1 MTTIAAALREAIG
14 SQPHGMDRTDAEYL
28 LAHVLERPRAWLY
41 AHAEDELA
49 PTHLDAFR
57 VLQARRLAGEPV
69 AYLTGLRGFWS
80 LELRVSPDTL
90 IPRPET
96 ERLVELALAFLHPG
110 RPAAVLD
117 LGTGS
122 GAVALA
128 IASERPLSQVTA
140 VDISPAALAIA
151 AANGRQ
157 LRLGNVIFEHGDWFS
172 SLGSRRFEVIVSNP
186 PYIED
191 GDAHL
196 DEGDLRYEPRTALAS
211 GLDGLDD
218 IRQIISQARG
228 HLLPGGWLLL
238 EHGWQQGA
246 AVRGLLE
253 GAGFRE
259 VATEPDLEGRDR
271 VSLGRID

>member
-14 SQPHGMDRTDAEYL
+14 SLPDGMDRIDAEYL

-41 AHAEDELA
+41 AHADDELA
-49 PTHLDAFR
+49 PVHRDAFR
-57 VLQARRLAGEPV
+57 NLQVRRKAGEPV

-80 LELRVSPDTL
+80 LELRVTSDTL

-96 ERLVELALAFLHPG
+96 ELLVETALALLHPE
-110 RPAAVLD
+110 RTATVLD

-128 IASERPLSQVTA
+128 IAVERPLAQVTA
-140 VDISPAALAIA
+140 VERSPAALAVA
-151 AANGRQ
+151 KDNAQ
-157 LRLGNVIFEHGDWFS
+157 RLKLERVNFETGNWYEGFGGH
-172 SLGSRRFEVIVSNP
+172 RFDVIVSNP

-191 GDAHL
+191 GDTHL
-196 DEGDLRYEPRTALAS
+196 DHGDLRYEPRTALVS

-218 IRQIISQARG
+218 IRQIIVQAPG
-228 HLLPGGWLLL
+228 YLLPGGWLLL

-259 VATEPDLEGRDR
+259 IMTELDLEGRDR

>member
-14 SQPHGMDRTDAEYL
+14 SLPDGMDRIDAEYL

-41 AHAEDELA
+41 AHADDELA
-49 PTHLDAFR
+49 PVHRDAFR
-57 VLQARRLAGEPV
+57 NLQVRRKAGEPV

-80 LELRVSPDTL
+80 LELRVTSDTL

-96 ERLVELALAFLHPG
+96 ELLVETALARLHPE
-110 RPAAVLD
+110 RTATVLD

-128 IASERPLSQVTA
+128 IAVERPLAQVTA
-140 VDISPAALAIA
+140 VERSPAALAVA
-151 AANGRQ
+151 KDNAQ
-157 LRLGNVIFEHGDWFS
+157 RLKLERVNFETGNWYEGFGGH
-172 SLGSRRFEVIVSNP
+172 RFDVIVSNP

-191 GDAHL
+191 GDTHL
-196 DEGDLRYEPRTALAS
+196 DHGDLRYEPRTALVS

-218 IRQIISQARG
+218 IRQIIVQAPG
-228 HLLPGGWLLL
+228 YLLPGGWLLL

-259 VATEPDLEGRDR
+259 IMTELDLEGRDR

>member
-1 MTTIAAALREAIG
+1 
-14 SQPHGMDRTDAEYL
+14 MDRIDAEYL
-28 LAHVLERPRAWLY
+28 LAHVLQRPRAWLY
-41 AHAEDELA
+41 AHADDELA
-49 PTHLDAFR
+49 PVHRDAFR
-57 VLQARRLAGEPV
+57 NLQVRRKAGEPV

-80 LELRVSPDTL
+80 LELRVTSDTL

-96 ERLVELALAFLHPG
+96 ELLVETALALLHPE
-110 RPAAVLD
+110 RTATVLD

-128 IASERPLSQVTA
+128 IAVERPLAQVTA
-140 VDISPAALAIA
+140 VERSPAALAVA
-151 AANGRQ
+151 KDNAQ
-157 LRLGNVIFEHGDWFS
+157 RLKLERVNFETGNWYEGFGGH
-172 SLGSRRFEVIVSNP
+172 RFDVIVSNP

-191 GDAHL
+191 GDTHL
-196 DEGDLRYEPRTALAS
+196 DHGDLRYEPRTALVS

-218 IRQIISQARG
+218 IRQIIVQAPG
-228 HLLPGGWLLL
+228 YLLPGGWLLL

-259 VATEPDLEGRDR
+259 IMTELDLEGRDR

>member
-14 SQPHGMDRTDAEYL
+14 SLPDGMDRIDAEYL
-28 LAHVLERPRAWLY
+28 LAHVLQRPRAWLY
-41 AHAEDELA
+41 AHADDELA
-49 PTHLDAFR
+49 PVHRDAFR
-57 VLQARRLAGEPV
+57 NLQVRRKAGEPV

-80 LELRVSPDTL
+80 LELRVTSDTL

-96 ERLVELALAFLHPG
+96 ELLVETALARLHPE
-110 RPAAVLD
+110 RTATVLD

-128 IASERPLSQVTA
+128 IAVERPLAQVTA
-140 VDISPAALAIA
+140 VERSPAALAVA
-151 AANGRQ
+151 KDNAQ
-157 LRLGNVIFEHGDWFS
+157 RLKLERVNFETGNWYEGFGGH
-172 SLGSRRFEVIVSNP
+172 RFDVIVSNP

-191 GDAHL
+191 GDTHL
-196 DEGDLRYEPRTALAS
+196 DHGDLRYEPRTALVS

-218 IRQIISQARG
+218 IRQIIVQAPG
-228 HLLPGGWLLL
+228 YLLPGGWLLL

-259 VATEPDLEGRDR
+259 IMTELDLEGRDR

>member
-14 SQPHGMDRTDAEYL
+14 SLPDGMDRIDAEYL
-28 LAHVLERPRAWLY
+28 LAHVLQRPRAWLY
-41 AHAEDELA
+41 AHADDELA
-49 PTHLDAFR
+49 PVHRDAFR
-57 VLQARRLAGEPV
+57 NLQVRRKAGEPV

-80 LELRVSPDTL
+80 LELRVTSDTL

-96 ERLVELALAFLHPG
+96 ELLVETALALLHPE
-110 RPAAVLD
+110 RTATVLD

-128 IASERPLSQVTA
+128 IAVERPLAQVTA
-140 VDISPAALAIA
+140 VERSPAALAVA
-151 AANGRQ
+151 KDNAQ
-157 LRLGNVIFEHGDWFS
+157 RLKLERVNFETGNWYEGFGGH
-172 SLGSRRFEVIVSNP
+172 RFDVIVSNP

-191 GDAHL
+191 GDTHL
-196 DEGDLRYEPRTALAS
+196 DHGDLRYEPRTALVS

-218 IRQIISQARG
+218 IRQIIVQAPG
-228 HLLPGGWLLL
+228 YLLPGGWLLL

-259 VATEPDLEGRDR
+259 IMTELDLEGRDR